1 MQCAGS
7 RGRTSKEEAGRR
19 RLGAVPERLPTPT
32 TVADSASIL
41 GAEASFRDNNEQ
53 IMDISEQ

>member
-1 MQCAGS
+1 M
-7 RGRTSKEEAGRR
+7 
-19 RLGAVPERLPTPT
+19 PDRLPTPT

-41 GAEASFRDNNEQ
+41 GAEASFRGNNEQ